1 MFGDVVLDI
10 EHHLFEEK
18 LTALKKARN
27 VQFDVQLTAED
38 LKSLISQYKQV
49 YIDQGKYLPQDPWVQ
64 LRMGVE
70 AVFKSWNIPRAV
82 KYREINKI
90 SGLKGTAVNI
100 QTMVYGN
107 VNDRSGTGVCFTR
120 NPATG
125 QKELFG
131 EYLANAQVRPNRG
144 TYLQP
149 APFCIQG
156 DGPNVCYIQLFCT
169 PDVH

>member
-10 EHHLFEEK
+10 ENHLFEDK
-18 LTALKKARN
+18 LTAMKKARN
-27 VQFDVQLTAED
+27 VQYDVQLTAED
-38 LKSLISQYKQV
+38 LKTLIGQYKQV
-49 YIDQGKYLPQDPWVQ
+49 YFDQGKVLPQDPWVQ

-70 AVFKSWNIPRAV
+70 AVFRSWNIPRAV

-131 EYLANAQVRPNRG
+131 EYLANAQVREAG
-144 TYLQP
+144 
-149 APFCIQG
+149 
-156 DGPNVCYIQLFCT
+156 
-169 PDVH
+169 